1 MSNSLARVGDI
12 YNEKKEICKE
22 TDILPINSVWGQVCS
37 EWNNFELTANSEIQ
51 YLQEVRIETVSKSSK
66 NTHRTRKSRKSKVSS
81 IFTSTTENEK
91 YELQKEEAAL
101 KFKLA
106 FAEEEQKLKIEQKRA
121 EVLCLEQE
129 SKLEALKLR
138 REPAEN
144 QARLSVCM
152 KSDHGEANFEECLDQ
167 LPPENKEEDIK
178 KFFSSQSLIKLNEH
192 ELTEGITS
200 SQTVYVSQ
208 DVSFSPVSVGD
219 MSQAYLKDWN
229 LNPASK
235 SVRESYLT
243 PYAKPF
249 TPKDTVTGGIM
260 SVVTPHPEV
269 NPPVSNYLQ

>member
-1 MSNSLARVGDI
+1 M
-12 YNEKKEICKE
+12 
-22 TDILPINSVWGQVCS
+22 
-37 EWNNFELTANSEIQ
+37 
-51 YLQEVRIETVSKSSK
+51 
-66 NTHRTRKSRKSKVSS
+66 
-81 IFTSTTENEK
+81 
-91 YELQKEEAAL
+91 
-101 KFKLA
+101 A
-106 FAEEEQKLKIEQKRA
+106 FAEEEQKLKIEQKCA

-129 SKLEALKLR
+129 SKLETLKLK
-138 REPAEN
+138 RELAEN
-144 QARLSVCM
+144 QARLNVCM
-152 KSDHGEANFEECLDQ
+152 KSEESNFEECLDE
-167 LPPENKEEDIK
+167 LPPENKEEDIN

-200 SQTVYVSQ
+200 TQTVK

-219 MSQAYLKDWN
+219 MFQAYLKDLN

-269 NPPVSNYLQ
+269 NPPVSNYLQEPQEKKSDSGWEKIACSLERCIDKLVESNTKLVAASIEQNELLIRALQYPVNCQRFKFQFLVGIHCILQFGKQLSLL